1 MKRKIIVHVLLLC
14 LLLLTACGQQ
24 MTQTNE
30 QKIQK
35 TGSMELEYANQFQV
49 DYYEGGYAHIMIE
62 DGNDYVLIPENAKDT
77 DLGFADATLLHAPLD
92 SVYLAATAAMDLFRQ
107 LDALDAIKACSTKAQ
122 DYEIPE
128 ARERIEK
135 NQILYVGKYSA
146 PEYEMLLGMDCR
158 LAVESTMIYHA
169 PKVKEQLE
177 ELGIPVL
184 VERSS
189 YESHPLGRLEW
200 IKLYGLLMGKQDEAE
215 HFFDAQANAVRDLT
229 KQLEDQKD
237 TDSHPKV
244 VVFYVSSNGY
254 LNVRKPGDY
263 LTKMI
268 AIAGGEY
275 ALAGLE
281 IDEENALSTINIT
294 WEDFYKEAVDADIL
308 VYNGTIDGGVKDLDD
323 LISKNALF
331 EDFRAVRQGQVYC
344 TNMNMFQETG
354 KIAEVIQDFHHIIEG
369 NDSGCSYLKK
379 LR

>member
-1 MKRKIIVHVLLLC
+1 MLLLC
-14 LLLLTACGQQ
+14 LVLLLPACGQQ

-146 PEYEMLLGMDCR
+146 PEYEMLLGMDCG

-177 ELGIPVL
+177 KLGIPVL

-215 HFFDAQANAVRDLT
+215 RFFDAQANAVRDLT

-281 IDEENALSTINIT
+281 IDEENALSTMNIQMET
-294 WEDFYKEAVDADIL
+294 FYQTAKDAFL
-308 VYNGTIDGGVKDLDD
+308 
-323 LISKNALF
+323 
-331 EDFRAVRQGQVYC
+331 
-344 TNMNMFQETG
+344 
-354 KIAEVIQDFHHIIEG
+354 
-369 NDSGCSYLKK
+369 
-379 LR
+379 